1 MLKQRIITAAWLAPL
16 TLIGLFGLQGGAF
29 ALFTALI
36 VVLGAWEW
44 TNLAGVTRQRVRL
57 QLVAALALLMAIM
70 WLSGA
75 VFAVWPLWL
84 AAVGWL
90 VNLYW
95 VVRYP
100 AAGAQWQA
108 TGRRL
113 AMGLW
118 VLLPCWV
125 GFNVLRDSGAIWL
138 LFVMLLVWTAD
149 IGAYFAGRRWGKR
162 KLAPR
167 VSPGKSWE
175 GVIGGL
181 VATSLLALAFAI
193 WQPLGVAGGLALIII
208 TALVTLISVLGDLL
222 ESMLKRYR
230 NIKDSSQLLPGHGGV
245 LDRIDSLTAAIPLF
259 ALLYLEVL
267 VARFAPMLVQGL
279 PL

>member
-1 MLKQRIITAAWLAPL
+1 MLKQRMITAAWLAPV

-36 VVLGAWEW
+36 VLLGTWEW
-44 TNLAGVTRQRVRL
+44 TNLAGVIVSRTRL
-57 QLVAALALLMAIM
+57 ALVAGMAVLMALL

-75 VFAVWPLWL
+75 AFAVWPLWL
-84 AAVGWL
+84 AAAGWL
-90 VNLYW
+90 LNLYW
-95 VVRYP
+95 VTRYP
-100 AAGAQWQA
+100 ESSQQWQA
-108 TGRRL
+108 TSRRL
-113 AMGLW
+113 LMGVW

-125 GFNVLRDSGAIWL
+125 GFNVLRDSGAVWL

-175 GVIGGL
+175 GMYGGL
-181 VATSLLALAFAI
+181 AATMLLALLFAL
-193 WQPLGVAGGLALIII
+193 WQPLGVMGGVALIVI
-208 TALVTLISVLGDLL
+208 TAVVTLTSVLGDLF

-245 LDRIDSLTAAIPLF
+245 LDRIDSLTAAIPIF
-259 ALLYLEVL
+259 ALLYLQVL
-267 VARFAPMLVQGL
+267 SLQVSAL
-279 PL
+279 